1 MENNKFYL
9 NQERIS
15 YGLTLI
21 FGFYIFLFI
30 QDPNESFFVNYDQ
43 EFWNTYNAIL
53 IYSGIEQELYND
65 PGHLSYL
72 LFAIYLEI
80 INLFN
85 IIDVP
90 KISELN
96 KTAQVSKKIQNL
108 IFHAR
113 VFGFFVN
120 IILTFLIIR
129 LFKKFKSNYL
139 ILFTIILLT
148 SNGFLTHVSQYRV
161 ESMTLLF
168 MIVAL
173 LILISLIEKKDKIYS
188 KLFFFN
194 FFIILSI
201 INKVQ
206 IIFYLPFYLLILLHY
221 NSFNFNLLNNFKF
234 LINNKKESFLFFLS
248 TFVIIFFIVLR
259 SEQIHSIIYL
269 TTIYLI
275 FLLSF
280 LCIINFN
287 NYENLTYLFNLIL
300 LVAFFIIYLIV
311 VNISLGGERTFW
323 VFFKI
328 SKIRGYLGE
337 IKLLQ
342 SYDTVLWIKQFIEF
356 GIVNL
361 KNLLFKFLEF
371 NKENIIILTVLL
383 LTIISNNFK
392 KFYYLNLFT
401 ILYLIIKFITLFRSD
416 AFYYQIYF
424 DWLIILGLL
433 IFFNNFELKKIFKY
447 SFLFFIIILN
457 LYNNFNIQNFDNIN
471 SGSYKKEVYC
481 SEDQIFQEMG
491 IWNYFTKRIDKNTI
505 LILCDN

>member
-1 MENNKFYL
+1 MENNRFHL
-9 NQERIS
+9 NQEKIS
-15 YGLTLI
+15 YCLTLI
-21 FGFYIFLFI
+21 FGFYIFLFV
-30 QDPNESFFVNYDQ
+30 QNPKESFFVNYDQ
-43 EFWNTYNAIL
+43 EFWHTYNAIL
-53 IYSGIEQELYND
+53 IYSGIEQEIYND
-65 PGHLSYL
+65 PGHISYL
-72 LFAIYLEI
+72 LFAIYLKI
-80 INLFN
+80 VNLFN
-85 IIDVP
+85 LIEVP
-90 KISELN
+90 TIFELNQTPQISE
-96 KTAQVSKKIQNL
+96 KIQNL
-108 IFHAR
+108 VFHSR
-113 VFGFFVN
+113 IFGFFVN
-120 IILTFLIIR
+120 IILTFVIIK
-129 LFKKFKSNYL
+129 LFKKFKTNYL

-161 ESMTLLF
+161 ESMTLLL

-173 LILISLIEKKDKIYS
+173 LILISLIEKNDKIYL

-206 IIFYLPFYLLILLHY
+206 IIFYIPFYLLILLHY
-221 NSFNFNLLNNFKF
+221 NSFNFNLINNYNF

-248 TFVIIFFIVLR
+248 TLMIIFFIVLR

-287 NYENLTYLFNLIL
+287 NYKNLTYLFNPIL
-300 LVAFFIIYLIV
+300 LVAFFLIYLVV
-311 VNISLGGERTFW
+311 VNISQGGERTFW

-328 SKIRGYLGE
+328 SKIRGFLGE

-356 GIVNL
+356 GIVNF
-361 KNLLFKFLEF
+361 KNLILKFLEF
-371 NKENIIILTVLL
+371 NKENIIILTVLI

-392 KFYYLNLFT
+392 KFYYLNLYA

-416 AFYYQIYF
+416 AFYYQVYF

-433 IFFNNFELKKIFKY
+433 IFFSSFKLKKIFEY
-447 SFLFFIIILN
+447 SFLFFIIIIN

-471 SGSYKKEVYC
+471 SGSYKKEIYC
-481 SEDQIFQEMG
+481 SDDQIYSEMG

-505 LILCDN
+505 LILCDS